1 MSDAQILNYVKAS
14 AAALGFELDDAR
26 LERVATH
33 LARTAALAKSLESLP
48 LDVADEPAEI
58 YCPQAVSTSTERR
71 TP

>member
-14 AAALGFELDDAR
+14 ALALGFELDDAR

-48 LDVADEPAEI
+48 LDVVDEPAEV
-58 YCPQAVSTSTERR
+58 YCPQAFRAASERR
-71 TP
+71 AP